1 MKCKMFIMI
10 VISVK
15 VCDHIL
21 KGSSMNLI

>member
-1 MKCKMFIMI
+1 MFIMI